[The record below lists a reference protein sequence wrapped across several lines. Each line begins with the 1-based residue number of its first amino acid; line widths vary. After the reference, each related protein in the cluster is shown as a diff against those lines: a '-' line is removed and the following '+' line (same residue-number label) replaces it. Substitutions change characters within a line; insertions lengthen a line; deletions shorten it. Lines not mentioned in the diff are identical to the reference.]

1 MNLKAKVREMP
12 MELQMYVY
20 GFIDDYRTVMSK
32 HLAVM
37 TNALQ
42 MSRMRFTREV
52 QRMCRD
58 DDVTVRTVG
67 RHSVVLEFSG
77 ETYTVM
83 PGYAYPFEPPRV
95 YHQGRLLLPLLD
107 WTASACI
114 VTAVRSYDAYKREDA
129 FVKPPCPRT
138 E

>member
-1 MNLKAKVREMP
+1 

-20 GFIDDYRTVMSK
+20 GFIDDYRSVMSK
-32 HLAVM
+32 HLAAM

-42 MSRMRFTREV
+42 MSRMRFEREV
-52 QRMCRD
+52 QRVPRD
-58 DDVTVRTVG
+58 HGDVAVRTVG

-77 ETYTVM
+77 ETYAVM

-95 YHQGRLLLPLLD
+95 YHQGRLLPLLD

-114 VTAVRSYDAYKREDA
+114 ATALRSYDAYRREGTL
-129 FVKPPCPRT
+129 VKPPCPRT